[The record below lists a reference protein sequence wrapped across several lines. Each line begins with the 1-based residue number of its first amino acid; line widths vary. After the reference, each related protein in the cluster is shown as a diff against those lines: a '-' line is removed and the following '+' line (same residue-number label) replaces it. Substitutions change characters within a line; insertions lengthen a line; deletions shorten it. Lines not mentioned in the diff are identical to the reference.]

1 MKTILSQIQEFD
13 SAYLSISE
21 IFLAEKDISHEIYA
35 RTAFGDVSLADSQI
49 LTNMLQGITKNKLSA
64 FENALVQ
71 PKKKDDQSIAEI
83 FVQKIAIPAKNTAVS
98 GLETPFY
105 NMGVADTQKTSES
118 QAFPRHLDNYKL
130 ISTPK
135 GVLPV
140 LRCTPVEN
148 NIVGLDWVT
157 FSFCVSTFGDKYL
170 HLENEQID
178 LAIGDAIETWLDQ
191 LLFEM
196 FGFGISEKRKCGIR
210 FDKYGYDLQ
219 DNLGM
224 VLYGNNNNRIRVQIN
239 GSGCALARK
248 GWNEQL
254 YKFLKTQAK
263 NPKLNRVDIAFDDFE
278 SEFVSVQ
285 ACDQWDTDGG
295 FFNGGRNPEINKLGD
310 WKRIN
315 GKGLT
320 FTVGNRESSKF
331 LRCYERGKKEGDSLS
346 LWTRLELELKSSDRY
361 LPLDVLLSPS
371 TYFKGAYPALEDLCN
386 QLHDFTAPEKCQLV
400 EKQATINFDK
410 AIDVLKIQFGKYIR
424 QFRKII
430 SDDVL
435 LNMIS
440 SDKDEV
446 PKRLQFTHAS
456 VMQSLRLSSLNRRIF
471 NINVDD
477 ESPLF
482 VGVPLLNQ
490 TAYKEFIHAI

>member
-1 MKTILSQIQEFD
+1 MKTILSQIQAFD
-13 SAYLSISE
+13 AAHLSVTE
-21 IFLAEKDISHEIYA
+21 IFAQEKEISLEIYA
-35 RTAFGDVSLADSQI
+35 RTAFGDVNLSDSQI
-49 LTNMLQGITKNKLSA
+49 LTNMLSGITKNKLTA
-64 FENALVQ
+64 FENALIQ
-71 PKKKDDQSIAEI
+71 PKKIQDQSIAEI
-83 FVQKIAIPAKNTAVS
+83 FVQKVSIPLKNTAVS
-98 GLETPFY
+98 PIESPFY
-105 NMGVADTQKTSES
+105 NMGEANSQPTSKS
-118 QAFPRHLDNYKL
+118 HDFPRHLDNYKL
-130 ISTPK
+130 VSTPK

-140 LRCTPVEN
+140 LLCSPVEN

-157 FSFCVSTFGDKYL
+157 FSFCVSTFGDKYYNL
-170 HLENEQID
+170 DNESVD
-178 LAIGDAIETWLDQ
+178 LGVGDAIETWLDQ
-191 LLFEM
+191 LLFEI

-210 FDKYGYDLQ
+210 FDKYGYELQ
-219 DNLGM
+219 DGLGM
-224 VLYGNNNNRIRVQIN
+224 VLYGNKNKRIRVQIN

-254 YKFLKTQAK
+254 YKFLKVQAK

-278 SEFVSVQ
+278 SEYVSVH
-285 ACDQWDTDGG
+285 ACDQWDNDNLFYT
-295 FFNGGRNPEINKLGD
+295 GGRNPEINKLGD

-320 FTVGNRESSKF
+320 FTVGNRECSKF

-371 TYFKGAYPALEDLCN
+371 TYFKGAYPALEALCN
-386 QLHDFTAPEKCQLV
+386 QLGDFTAPEKCQLI
-400 EKQATINFDK
+400 EKQANINFDK
-410 AIDVLKIQFGKYIR
+410 AIDVLKNQFGKYIR

-456 VMQSLRLSSLNRRIF
+456 VMQSLRLSTLNRRIF
-471 NINVDD
+471 NINVD
-477 ESPLF
+477 EELPLF
-482 VGVPLLNQ
+482 VGVPLLNNS
-490 TAYKEFIHAI
+490 AYKEFIHAI

>member
-1 MKTILSQIQEFD
+1 MKTILSQIQEFN
-13 SAYLSISE
+13 SAYLSVSE
-21 IFLAEKDISHEIYA
+21 IFHAEKEISHEIYA
-35 RTAFGDVSLADSQI
+35 RTAFGEVSLADSQI
-49 LTNMLQGITKNKLSA
+49 LTNMLQGITKNKLSV
-64 FENALVQ
+64 FENSLVQ

-98 GLETPFY
+98 PVETPFY
-105 NMGVADTQKTSES
+105 NMGVADTQKTSEL

-178 LAIGDAIETWLDQ
+178 LAVGDAIETWLDQ

-210 FDKYGYDLQ
+210 FDKYGYELQ

-285 ACDQWDTDGG
+285 ACDAWDNEDL
-295 FFNGGRNPEINKLGD
+295 FFCGGRNPEINKLGD

-371 TYFKGAYPALEDLCN
+371 TYFKGAYPALEALCN

-400 EKQATINFDK
+400 EKQANINVDK
-410 AIDVLKIQFGKYIR
+410 ALEIVKTQFGKYIR
-424 QFRKII
+424 QFRKFI
-430 SDDVL
+430 SDDAL
-435 LNMIS
+435 LTLIS
-440 SDKDEV
+440 SDKDEM
-446 PKRLQFTHAS
+446 PKRLQFSHAA
-456 VMQSLRLSSLNRRIF
+456 VMQALR
-471 NINVDD
+471 INQPIINTKVD
-477 ESPLF
+477 EEHSLF

-490 TAYKEFIHAI
+490 SSYKEFIHAI

>member
-1 MKTILSQIQEFD
+1 MKTIISQIHAFD
-13 SAYLSISE
+13 ASHLSLAQ
-21 IFLAEKDISHEIYA
+21 IFDGEKEISHEIYA
-35 RTAFGDVSLADSQI
+35 RSAFGDVSLSDSQI
-49 LTNMLQGITKNKLSA
+49 LRNMLDGIVKNKLSA
-64 FENALVQ
+64 FENTLVK

-105 NMGVADTQKTSES
+105 NMGVADTQLQSES
-118 QAFPRHLDNYKL
+118 MTFPRHLDNYKL

-135 GVLPV
+135 GVIPV
-140 LRCTPVEN
+140 LTCAPIEN
-148 NIVGLDWVT
+148 SIVGIDWVT
-157 FSFCVSTFGDKYL
+157 FSFCVSTFGEKYS
-170 HLENEQID
+170 HLTGEEVD

-191 LLFEM
+191 LLFEI
-196 FGFGISEKRKCGIR
+196 FGFGISQKRKCGIR

-224 VLYGNNNNRIRVQIN
+224 VLYGNSNQRIRVQIN

-263 NPKLNRVDIAFDDFE
+263 NPKLNRVDLAFDDFE
-278 SEFVSVQ
+278 SEFVSVDL
-285 ACDQWDTDGG
+285 CDQWDDQLL
-295 FFNGGRNPEINKLGD
+295 FFTGGRTPEINKLGD

-331 LRCYERGKKEGDSLS
+331 LRCYQRGKKEGDSLS
-346 LWTRLELELKSSDRY
+346 LWTRLELELKSHDRY

-371 TYFKGAYPALEDLCN
+371 SYFKGAYPALENLCD
-386 QLHDFTAPEKCQLV
+386 QLKDFVAPEKCQLI
-400 EKQATINFDK
+400 EKQANINFDK
-410 AIDVLKIQFGKYIR
+410 AIDVLKTQFGKYIR
-424 QFRKII
+424 QFRKIL

-435 LNMIS
+435 LNLIS
-440 SDKDEV
+440 SDKDVV
-446 PKRLQFTHAS
+446 PKRLEFSHAS
-456 VMQSLRLSSLNRRIF
+456 VMQSLRLNRPIF
-471 NINVDD
+471 KTNVD
-477 ESPLF
+477 EEFPLF
-482 VGVPLLNQ
+482 IGVPLLNQ
-490 TAYKEFIHAI
+490 PSYKEFIHAI

>member
-1 MKTILSQIQEFD
+1 MKTILAQIHAFD
-13 SAYLSISE
+13 SAFLSVSE
-21 IFLAEKDISHEIYA
+21 IFTQEKDISNEIYA
-35 RTAFGDVSLADSQI
+35 RCAFGDVSLADSQI
-49 LTNMLQGITKNKLSA
+49 LRNMLEGVTKNKLQA

-71 PKKKDDQSIAEI
+71 PKKYNDESIAEI

-105 NMGVADTQKTSES
+105 NMGVADTQQTSES

-140 LRCTPVEN
+140 LRCTPIEN
-148 NIVGLDWVT
+148 NVVGLDWVT
-157 FSFCVSTFGDKYL
+157 FSFCVSTFGDKYYNL
-170 HLENEQID
+170 DSDQVD
-178 LAIGDAIETWLDQ
+178 LGVGDAIETWLDQ
-191 LLFEM
+191 LLFEI

-210 FDKYGYDLQ
+210 FDKYGYELQ

-224 VLYGNNNNRIRVQIN
+224 VLYGNNNKRIRVQIN

-278 SEFVSVQ
+278 SEWVSVQ
-285 ACDQWDTDGG
+285 GCDDWDTQGL
-295 FFNGGRNPEINKLGD
+295 FFTGGRNPEINHLGD

-320 FTVGNRESSKF
+320 MTVGNRESSKF

-371 TYFKGAYPALEDLCN
+371 TYFKGAYPALEALCN
-386 QLHDFTAPEKCQLV
+386 QLHDFTAPEKCELI
-400 EKQATINFDK
+400 EKQANINVDK
-410 AIDVLKIQFGKYIR
+410 ALEIVKTQFGKYIR
-424 QFRKII
+424 QFRKFIN
-430 SDDVL
+430 DADL
-435 LNMIS
+435 LTLIS
-440 SDKDEV
+440 SDKDEM
-446 PKRLQFTHAS
+446 PKRLQFSHSA
-456 VMQSLRLSSLNRRIF
+456 VMQALRLDQPI
-471 NINVDD
+471 INTKVD
-477 ESPLF
+477 EEYPLL
-482 VGVPLLNQ
+482 VGVPYLNE
-490 TAYKEFIHAI
+490 TSYKDFIHGFA